1 MVCGEG
7 VRTSPRRDIFM
18 ADGTGPLPAQDA
30 RGGRPGSRRRT
41 LYAALDL
48 GTNNCRLLVAEPARR
63 GFRIVDAF
71 SRIVRLGEGLSRTG
85 ALSEAAQ
92 ARALDALAVCADKI
106 DRRKVDRV
114 RCIATQACR
123 VASNGSD
130 FLRAVR
136 DRTGLRLDVI
146 TPREEARLAVAGCA
160 QLIDPDAQAALV
172 VDIGGGS
179 TELSWLAGG
188 GPRWSARHIDAW
200 TSLPFGV
207 VTLAEQFPEPESGDL
222 AVWYRSMV
230 EAVQAEVAAV
240 GHAQHLA
247 PHFTD
252 GAAHIVGTSGAVTS
266 LAGVHL
272 GLARYSRAE
281 VDGLWITQRDVT
293 DAIRK
298 LAGKSRAARAAEP
311 CIGPDRA
318 DLVLAGAAI
327 LEAILAEWPS
337 EHVRVADRGLREGV
351 LLSMMQ
357 RRRSGGR

>member
-1 MVCGEG
+1 
-7 VRTSPRRDIFM
+7 M
-18 ADGTGPLPAQDA
+18 ADGTGPLAAQGA
-30 RGGRPGSRRRT
+30 QGGRPGSRRRT

-48 GTNNCRLLVAEPARR
+48 GTNNCRLLVAEPVRR

-85 ALSEAAQ
+85 ALSDAAQ

-106 DRRKVDRV
+106 GRRKVDRV

-123 VASNGSD
+123 VASNGHE

-136 DRTGLRLDVI
+136 DRTGLHLDVI

-160 QLIDPDAQAALV
+160 QLVDPRARAALV

-188 GPRWSARHIDAW
+188 GPRWSARHIAAW

-207 VTLAEQFPEPESGDL
+207 VTLSERFPEPEDGDL
-222 AVWYRSMV
+222 AGWYAAMV
-230 EAVQAEVAAV
+230 DAVRAEVAAV
-240 GHAQHLA
+240 GQARHLA
-247 PHFTD
+247 PHFT
-252 GAAHIVGTSGAVTS
+252 GGEAHIVGTSGAVTS

-272 GLARYSRAE
+272 GLQRYSRAE
-281 VDGLWITQRDVT
+281 VDGLWISRQDVAG
-293 DAIRK
+293 AIRR
-298 LAGKSRAARAAEP
+298 LAGKNRAARAAEP

-337 EHVRVADRGLREGV
+337 EQVRVADRGLREGV

-357 RRRSGGR
+357 RRRSGGRR